1 MTTRSY
7 QTTKRNVRRSRRIAR
22 TTDVLAGG
30 SRTVTNGALVNR
42 ISFAA

>member
-7 QTTKRNVRRSRRIAR
+7 QTTKRNARRSRRIAR
-22 TTDVLAGG
+22 QTDLLIG
-30 SRTVTNGALVNR
+30 SRNGSRHGDLINR

>member
-7 QTTKRNVRRSRRIAR
+7 QTTKRTVRRSRRIAR
-22 TTDVLAGG
+22 QT
-30 SRTVTNGALVNR
+30 GALTAPVGQSGVLNNR

>member
-7 QTTKRNVRRSRRIAR
+7 QTSKRNVRRSRRIAR
-22 TTDVLAGG
+22 QTDVLTAPAAQRG
-30 SRTVTNGALVNR
+30 VLNNR

>member
-22 TTDVLAGG
+22 NTEALAAGG
-30 SRTVTNGALVNR
+30 RVVRHGVLINR